1 MPMIALAAALVFSG
15 QTTTPPAQRPGSN
28 LTRDLNSAPPS
39 GLATAPAASTAV
51 PTPTPTPTP
60 APTAGATQALPPI
73 GQTPAAS
80 PRPAPATSSAPR
92 TTQTLPPIGQSPAA
106 TTRPATATRPQTP
119 APTATAP
126 RATAPQPTT
135 TAPAASPP
143 APAPAPAALNAA
155 AIAALPFSIQLPAGL
170 TITPARAGADAS
182 IYRVQ
187 RGDQTLLMI
196 YAGPSSQFPI
206 YDGETVR
213 AGGRASIV
221 VTEGSRRLAMEHLF
235 QRAADPKEIHVWIAS
250 VEGADRDLAERI
262 GQSID
267 VK

>member
-1 MPMIALAAALVFSG
+1 MPMIALAAALVISG
-15 QTTTPPAQRPGSN
+15 QATTPPPQRAGSN

-39 GLATAPAASTAV
+39 ATPPAASTAA
-51 PTPTPTPTP
+51 PPQAP
-60 APTAGATQALPPI
+60 ARATSQALPPI

-80 PRPAPATSSAPR
+80 PRPAPAASPTTR
-92 TTQTLPPIGQSPAA
+92 TTQSQPPIGQSPAA

-119 APTATAP
+119 APTTTAP
-126 RATAPQPTT
+126 QATTPQPTT
-135 TAPAASPP
+135 TAPAATPP
-143 APAPAPAALNAA
+143 AAAPAPAALNAA

-170 TITPARAGADAS
+170 TITPARAGANAS

-213 AGGRASIV
+213 AGGRASVV

-235 QRAADPKEIHVWIAS
+235 QRATDPKEIHVWIAS

>member
-1 MPMIALAAALVFSG
+1 MPMIALAAALVISG
-15 QTTTPPAQRPGSN
+15 PTTTPPAQRPGSN

-39 GLATAPAASTAV
+39 GLATSPAASTAV

-73 GQTPAAS
+73 GETPAAS

-106 TTRPATATRPQTP
+106 TTRPTTATRPQTP

-126 RATAPQPTT
+126 QAAAPTT
-135 TAPAASPP
+135 TAPAA
-143 APAPAPAALNAA
+143 APPAPAALNAA

-170 TITPARAGADAS
+170 TITPARAGANAS

-213 AGGRASIV
+213 AGGRASVV

-235 QRAADPKEIHVWIAS
+235 QRAEDPKEIHVWIAS
-250 VEGADRDLAERI
+250 VDGADRDLAERI

>member
-1 MPMIALAAALVFSG
+1 MPMIALAAALVISG

-39 GLATAPAASTAV
+39 GLATSPAASTAV
-51 PTPTPTPTP
+51 ATPTPTTTP

-106 TTRPATATRPQTP
+106 TTRPQTP

-126 RATAPQPTT
+126 QATAPRPTT
-135 TAPAASPP
+135 TAPAATPP
-143 APAPAPAALNAA
+143 AAAPALAALNAA

-170 TITPARAGADAS
+170 TITPARAGANAS

-213 AGGRASIV
+213 AGGRASVV

>member
-39 GLATAPAASTAV
+39 GLATSPAASTAV

-60 APTAGATQALPPI
+60 APTARATQALPPI

-106 TTRPATATRPQTP
+106 TTRPQTP

-126 RATAPQPTT
+126 QATAPRPTT
-135 TAPAASPP
+135 TAPAATPP
-143 APAPAPAALNAA
+143 AAAPALAALNAA

-170 TITPARAGADAS
+170 TITPARAGANAS

-213 AGGRASIV
+213 AGGRASVV

-250 VEGADRDLAERI
+250 VEGADRDLAEQI

>member
-1 MPMIALAAALVFSG
+1 MPMIALAAALVISG
-15 QTTTPPAQRPGSN
+15 QTTTPPPQRAGSN

-39 GLATAPAASTAV
+39 ATPPAASTA
-51 PTPTPTPTP
+51 
-60 APTAGATQALPPI
+60 APTQAPTQAPARATTQALPPI

-80 PRPAPATSSAPR
+80 PRPAPAASSAPR
-92 TTQTLPPIGQSPAA
+92 TTQTQPPIGQSSAA
-106 TTRPATATRPQTP
+106 TTRPATATRPQTS
-119 APTATAP
+119 APTASTP
-126 RATAPQPTT
+126 QATAPQPTT
-135 TAPAASPP
+135 TAPAAT
-143 APAPAPAALNAA
+143 APAALNAA

-170 TITPARAGADAS
+170 TITPARAGANAS

-206 YDGETVR
+206 YDGETIR
-213 AGGRASIV
+213 AGGRASVV

-235 QRAADPKEIHVWIAS
+235 QRATDPKEIHVWIAS

-267 VK
+267 IK

>member
-1 MPMIALAAALVFSG
+1 MPMIALAAALVISG

-39 GLATAPAASTAV
+39 GLATSPAASTAV
-51 PTPTPTPTP
+51 STPTPTPTP

-73 GQTPAAS
+73 GQKPAAS

-106 TTRPATATRPQTP
+106 TTRPQTP
-119 APTATAP
+119 APTTTAPQATAP
-126 RATAPQPTT
+126 RPTT
-135 TAPAASPP
+135 TAPAATPP
-143 APAPAPAALNAA
+143 AAAPAPAALNAA

-170 TITPARAGADAS
+170 TITPARAGANAS

-213 AGGRASIV
+213 AGGRASVV

>member
-1 MPMIALAAALVFSG
+1 MPMIALAAALVISG
-15 QTTTPPAQRPGSN
+15 QATTPPPQRAGSN

-39 GLATAPAASTAV
+39 ATPPAASTA
-51 PTPTPTPTP
+51 
-60 APTAGATQALPPI
+60 APTQVPAQAPARATSQALPPI

-80 PRPAPATSSAPR
+80 PRPAPAASSVPR
-92 TTQTLPPIGQSPAA
+92 TTQAQPPIGQSPAA

-119 APTATAP
+119 APTTTA
-126 RATAPQPTT
+126 RQATAPQPTT
-135 TAPAASPP
+135 TAPAATPP
-143 APAPAPAALNAA
+143 AAAPAPAALNAA
-155 AIAALPFSIQLPAGL
+155 AIAALPFSIQLPTGL
-170 TITPARAGADAS
+170 TVTPARAGATAN

-213 AGGRASIV
+213 AGGRASVV

-235 QRAADPKEIHVWIAS
+235 QRATDPKEIHVWIAS

>member
-1 MPMIALAAALVFSG
+1 MIALAAALVISG

-39 GLATAPAASTAV
+39 GLATSPAASTAA
-51 PTPTPTPTP
+51 PTPTLTPG
-60 APTAGATQALPPI
+60 PTAGATQALPPI

-119 APTATAP
+119 AS
-126 RATAPQPTT
+126 TT
-135 TAPAASPP
+135 TAPQATTPQPTPQPTPTAPAATPP
-143 APAPAPAALNAA
+143 AAAPAPAALNAA

-170 TITPARAGADAS
+170 TITPARAGANAS

-213 AGGRASIV
+213 AGGRASVV

-235 QRAADPKEIHVWIAS
+235 QRAADPREIHVWIAS

>member
-1 MPMIALAAALVFSG
+1 MPMIALAAALVISG

-39 GLATAPAASTAV
+39 GLATSPAASTAV
-51 PTPTPTPTP
+51 STPTPTPTP

-73 GQTPAAS
+73 GQKPAAS

-106 TTRPATATRPQTP
+106 TTRPQTP
-119 APTATAP
+119 APTTTAPQATAP
-126 RATAPQPTT
+126 RPTT
-135 TAPAASPP
+135 TAPAATPP
-143 APAPAPAALNAA
+143 AAAPAPAALNAA

-170 TITPARAGADAS
+170 TITPARAGANAS

-213 AGGRASIV
+213 AGGRASVV

-250 VEGADRDLAERI
+250 VDGADRDLAERI

>member
-1 MPMIALAAALVFSG
+1 MPMIALAAALVISG

-39 GLATAPAASTAV
+39 GLATSPATSTAV
-51 PTPTPTPTP
+51 STPTPTPTPTP

-106 TTRPATATRPQTP
+106 ATRPQTP
-119 APTATAP
+119 APTTTAPQATAP
-126 RATAPQPTT
+126 RPTT
-135 TAPAASPP
+135 TAPAATPP
-143 APAPAPAALNAA
+143 AAAPAPAALNAA

-170 TITPARAGADAS
+170 TVSPARAGANAS

-213 AGGRASIV
+213 AGGRASVV

>member
-1 MPMIALAAALVFSG
+1 MIALAAALVISG
-15 QTTTPPAQRPGSN
+15 QATTPPPQRPGSN

-39 GLATAPAASTAV
+39 ATPPAASTA
-51 PTPTPTPTP
+51 TPSQAP
-60 APTAGATQALPPI
+60 AQMPAQAPARSTTQALPPI

-80 PRPAPATSSAPR
+80 PRPAPAASSAPR
-92 TTQTLPPIGQSPAA
+92 TTQAQPPIGQSPAA

-119 APTATAP
+119 APTTSTP
-126 RATAPQPTT
+126 QATAPQPAT
-135 TAPAASPP
+135 TAPAATAP
-143 APAPAPAALNAA
+143 AAAPAPAALNAA

-170 TITPARAGADAS
+170 TITPARAGANAN

-196 YAGPSSQFPI
+196 YAGPSSQFQI

-213 AGGRASIV
+213 AGGRASVV

-235 QRAADPKEIHVWIAS
+235 QRAVDPKEIHVWIAS

>member
-39 GLATAPAASTAV
+39 GLATPPSASTAV
-51 PTPTPTPTP
+51 STPTPT
-60 APTAGATQALPPI
+60 PTAGATQALPPI

-119 APTATAP
+119 APTTTAP
-126 RATAPQPTT
+126 QATAPQATT
-135 TAPAASPP
+135 TATAATPP
-143 APAPAPAALNAA
+143 VAAPAPAALNAA

-170 TITPARAGADAS
+170 TITPARAGANAS

-213 AGGRASIV
+213 AGGRASVV

-235 QRAADPKEIHVWIAS
+235 QRATDPKEIHVWIAS

>member
-1 MPMIALAAALVFSG
+1 MIALAAALVISG
-15 QTTTPPAQRPGSN
+15 QATTPPPQRAGSN

-39 GLATAPAASTAV
+39 ATPPAASTA
-51 PTPTPTPTP
+51 
-60 APTAGATQALPPI
+60 APTQVPAQAPARATTQALPPI

-80 PRPAPATSSAPR
+80 PRPAPATSPTTR
-92 TTQTLPPIGQSPAA
+92 TTQTQPPIGQSPA
-106 TTRPATATRPQTP
+106 TATRLQTP
-119 APTATAP
+119 APTTAAP
-126 RATAPQPTT
+126 QATAPQPTT
-135 TAPAASPP
+135 TAPAATPP
-143 APAPAPAALNAA
+143 AAAPAPAALNAA
-155 AIAALPFSIQLPAGL
+155 AIAALPFSIQLPTGL
-170 TITPARAGADAS
+170 TITPARAGANAN

-213 AGGRASIV
+213 AGGRASVV

-235 QRAADPKEIHVWIAS
+235 QRATDPKEIHVWIAS

>member
-1 MPMIALAAALVFSG
+1 MIALAAALVISG

-39 GLATAPAASTAV
+39 GLATSPAASTAA
-51 PTPTPTPTP
+51 PTPTP

-106 TTRPATATRPQTP
+106 TTRPQTP
-119 APTATAP
+119 APTTTAPQATAP
-126 RATAPQPTT
+126 RPTT
-135 TAPAASPP
+135 TAPAGTPP
-143 APAPAPAALNAA
+143 AAAPAPAALNAA

-170 TITPARAGADAS
+170 TITPARAGANAS

-213 AGGRASIV
+213 AGGRASVV

-235 QRAADPKEIHVWIAS
+235 QRAADPREIHVWIAS

>member
-1 MPMIALAAALVFSG
+1 MPMIALAAALVISG
-15 QTTTPPAQRPGSN
+15 QTTTPPPQRPGSN

-39 GLATAPAASTAV
+39 ATPPAASTA
-51 PTPTPTPTP
+51 
-60 APTAGATQALPPI
+60 APTQVPAQAPARATSQALPPI

-106 TTRPATATRPQTP
+106 ATRPATATRPQTL

-126 RATAPQPTT
+126 QAVAPTT
-135 TAPAASPP
+135 TAPAATPP
-143 APAPAPAALNAA
+143 AAAPAPASLNAA
-155 AIAALPFSIQLPAGL
+155 AIAALPFSIQLPTGL
-170 TITPARAGADAS
+170 TVTPARAGATAS

-213 AGGRASIV
+213 AGGRASVV

>member
-1 MPMIALAAALVFSG
+1 MPMIALAAALVISG

-39 GLATAPAASTAV
+39 GLATSPAASTAA
-51 PTPTPTPTP
+51 PTPTP

-106 TTRPATATRPQTP
+106 TTRPQTP
-119 APTATAP
+119 APTTTAPQATAP
-126 RATAPQPTT
+126 RPTT
-135 TAPAASPP
+135 TAPAGTPP
-143 APAPAPAALNAA
+143 AAAPAPAALNAA

-170 TITPARAGADAS
+170 TITPARAGANAS

-213 AGGRASIV
+213 AGGRASVV

-235 QRAADPKEIHVWIAS
+235 QRAADPREIHVWIAS

>member
-1 MPMIALAAALVFSG
+1 MPMIALAAALVISG
-15 QTTTPPAQRPGSN
+15 QATTPPPQRPGSN

-39 GLATAPAASTAV
+39 AAPPAASTAA
-51 PTPTPTPTP
+51 PAPTPTP
-60 APTAGATQALPPI
+60 APARATTQALPPI

-80 PRPAPATSSAPR
+80 PRPAPAASPTMRTSQ
-92 TTQTLPPIGQSPAA
+92 TQPPIGQSPAA

-119 APTATAP
+119 APTTAAPQAT
-126 RATAPQPTT
+126 TPQPTT
-135 TAPAASPP
+135 TAPAATPP
-143 APAPAPAALNAA
+143 AAAPAPAALNAA

-170 TITPARAGADAS
+170 TITPARAGANAN

-213 AGGRASIV
+213 AGGRASVV

-235 QRAADPKEIHVWIAS
+235 QRAVDPKEIHVWIAS
-250 VEGADRDLAERI
+250 VEGADRDLAESI

-267 VK
+267 VR

>member
-1 MPMIALAAALVFSG
+1 MPMIALAAALVISG

-39 GLATAPAASTAV
+39 GLATSPAASTAV
-51 PTPTPTPTP
+51 STPTPTTTP
-60 APTAGATQALPPI
+60 APTPGATQALPPI

-80 PRPAPATSSAPR
+80 PRPASAASSAPR

-106 TTRPATATRPQTP
+106 TTRPQTP
-119 APTATAP
+119 APTTTAPQTTAP
-126 RATAPQPTT
+126 RPTT
-135 TAPAASPP
+135 TAPAATPP
-143 APAPAPAALNAA
+143 AAAPAPAALNAA

-170 TITPARAGADAS
+170 TITPARAGANAS

-213 AGGRASIV
+213 AGGRASVV

>member
-1 MPMIALAAALVFSG
+1 MPMIALAAALVISG
-15 QTTTPPAQRPGSN
+15 QATTPPPQRAGSN

-39 GLATAPAASTAV
+39 ATPPAASTA
-51 PTPTPTPTP
+51 
-60 APTAGATQALPPI
+60 APTQAPARATSQALPPI

-80 PRPAPATSSAPR
+80 PRPAPAASSAPR
-92 TTQTLPPIGQSPAA
+92 TTQAQPPIGQSPAA

-119 APTATAP
+119 APTTTAP
-126 RATAPQPTT
+126 QPTAPQPTT
-135 TAPAASPP
+135 TAPAATPP
-143 APAPAPAALNAA
+143 AAAPAPAALNAA

-170 TITPARAGADAS
+170 TITPARAGATAS

-187 RGDQTLLMI
+187 RGHQTLLMI

-213 AGGRASIV
+213 AGGRASVV

>member
-1 MPMIALAAALVFSG
+1 MIALAAALVISG
-15 QTTTPPAQRPGSN
+15 QATTPPPQRAGSN

-39 GLATAPAASTAV
+39 ATPPAASTA
-51 PTPTPTPTP
+51 
-60 APTAGATQALPPI
+60 APTQAPVRATTQALPPI

-80 PRPAPATSSAPR
+80 PRPAPAASSAPR
-92 TTQTLPPIGQSPAA
+92 TTQTQPPIGQSPA
-106 TTRPATATRPQTP
+106 TTTRPQTP
-119 APTATAP
+119 APTTTAP
-126 RATAPQPTT
+126 QATAPQPTT
-135 TAPAASPP
+135 TAPSATPP
-143 APAPAPAALNAA
+143 AAAPAPAALNAA

-170 TITPARAGADAS
+170 TITPARAGANAS

-213 AGGRASIV
+213 AGGRVSIV

-262 GQSID
+262 GQSVD

>member
-1 MPMIALAAALVFSG
+1 MIALAAALVISG
-15 QTTTPPAQRPGSN
+15 QATTPPPQRPGSN

-39 GLATAPAASTAV
+39 ATPPAASAV
-51 PTPTPTPTP
+51 
-60 APTAGATQALPPI
+60 APTQAQTQAQTQAPARATSQSLPPI

-92 TTQTLPPIGQSPAA
+92 LTQAQPPIGQSPSA

-119 APTATAP
+119 APTTTTPQAT
-126 RATAPQPTT
+126 TPQPTT
-135 TAPAASPP
+135 TAPAATAP
-143 APAPAPAALNAA
+143 AAAPAPAALNAA

-170 TITPARAGADAS
+170 TITPARAGANAN

-213 AGGRASIV
+213 AGGRASVV

-235 QRAADPKEIHVWIAS
+235 QRATDPKEIHVWIAS

>member
-1 MPMIALAAALVFSG
+1 MIALAAALVISG

-39 GLATAPAASTAV
+39 GLATSPAASTAA
-51 PTPTPTPTP
+51 PTPTLTPG
-60 APTAGATQALPPI
+60 PTAGATQALPPI

-80 PRPAPATSSAPR
+80 PRPAPAASPTTR
-92 TTQTLPPIGQSPAA
+92 TTQAQPPIGQSPAA
-106 TTRPATATRPQTP
+106 TTRPATATRPQTST
-119 APTATAP
+119 PTTTTP
-126 RATAPQPTT
+126 QATAPQSTT
-135 TAPAASPP
+135 TAPAATPP
-143 APAPAPAALNAA
+143 AAAPAPAALNAA
-155 AIAALPFSIQLPAGL
+155 AIAALPFSIQLPTGL
-170 TITPARAGADAS
+170 SITPARAGANAS

-213 AGGRASIV
+213 AGGRASVV

-235 QRAADPKEIHVWIAS
+235 QRAADPREIHVWIAS

>member
-1 MPMIALAAALVFSG
+1 MPMIALAAALVISG

-39 GLATAPAASTAV
+39 GLATSPAASTAV

-60 APTAGATQALPPI
+60 APTARATQALPPI

-106 TTRPATATRPQTP
+106 TTRPQTP
-119 APTATAP
+119 APTT
-126 RATAPQPTT
+126 TAPQATGPRPTT
-135 TAPAASPP
+135 TAPAATPP
-143 APAPAPAALNAA
+143 AAAPAPAALNVA

-170 TITPARAGADAS
+170 TITPARAGANAS

-213 AGGRASIV
+213 AGGRASVV

>member
-1 MPMIALAAALVFSG
+1 MRTS
-15 QTTTPPAQRPGSN
+15 QTQ
-28 LTRDLNSAPPS
+28 
-39 GLATAPAASTAV
+39 
-51 PTPTPTPTP
+51 
-60 APTAGATQALPPI
+60 
-73 GQTPAAS
+73 
-80 PRPAPATSSAPR
+80 
-92 TTQTLPPIGQSPAA
+92 PPIGQSPAA

-119 APTATAP
+119 APTTAAPQAT
-126 RATAPQPTT
+126 TPQPTT
-135 TAPAASPP
+135 TAPAATPP
-143 APAPAPAALNAA
+143 AAAPAPAALNAA

-170 TITPARAGADAS
+170 TITPARAGANAN

-213 AGGRASIV
+213 AGGRASVV

-235 QRAADPKEIHVWIAS
+235 QRAVDPKEIHVWIAS
-250 VEGADRDLAERI
+250 VEGADRDLAESI

-267 VK
+267 VR

>member
-1 MPMIALAAALVFSG
+1 MPMIALAAALVISG
-15 QTTTPPAQRPGSN
+15 QATTPPQQRAGSN

-39 GLATAPAASTAV
+39 ATPPAASTA
-51 PTPTPTPTP
+51 TP
-60 APTAGATQALPPI
+60 APTQAPARATSQALPPI

-80 PRPAPATSSAPR
+80 PRPAPAASSAPR
-92 TTQTLPPIGQSPAA
+92 TTQAQPPIGQSPAA

-119 APTATAP
+119 APTT
-126 RATAPQPTT
+126 TAPQPTT
-135 TAPAASPP
+135 TAPAATPP
-143 APAPAPAALNAA
+143 AAAPAPAALNAA

-170 TITPARAGADAS
+170 TITPARAGATAS

-213 AGGRASIV
+213 AGGRASVV

-235 QRAADPKEIHVWIAS
+235 QRATDPKEIHVWIAS

>member
-1 MPMIALAAALVFSG
+1 MPMIALAAALVISG
-15 QTTTPPAQRPGSN
+15 QATTPPPQRAGSN

-39 GLATAPAASTAV
+39 ATPPAASTAA
-51 PTPTPTPTP
+51 PPQ
-60 APTAGATQALPPI
+60 APTQAPARATSQALPPI

-80 PRPAPATSSAPR
+80 PRPAPAASSATR
-92 TTQTLPPIGQSPAA
+92 TTQAQPPIGQSPAA
-106 TTRPATATRPQTP
+106 TTRPQTP
-119 APTATAP
+119 APTTAAPQAT
-126 RATAPQPTT
+126 TPQPTT
-135 TAPAASPP
+135 TAPAATPP
-143 APAPAPAALNAA
+143 AAAPAPAALNAA
-155 AIAALPFSIQLPAGL
+155 AIAALPFSIQLPTGL
-170 TITPARAGADAS
+170 TVTPARAGANAN

-213 AGGRASIV
+213 AGGRASVV

-235 QRAADPKEIHVWIAS
+235 QRATDPKEIHVWIAS

>member
-1 MPMIALAAALVFSG
+1 MPMIALAAALVISG

-39 GLATAPAASTAV
+39 GLATSPAASTAA
-51 PTPTPTPTP
+51 PTPTP

-92 TTQTLPPIGQSPAA
+92 TTQTLPPIDQSPAA
-106 TTRPATATRPQTP
+106 TTRPQTP

-126 RATAPQPTT
+126 QATAPRPTT
-135 TAPAASPP
+135 TAPAATPP
-143 APAPAPAALNAA
+143 AAAPAAAALNAA

-170 TITPARAGADAS
+170 TITPARAGANAS

-213 AGGRASIV
+213 AGGRASVV

>member
-1 MPMIALAAALVFSG
+1 MPMIALAAALVISG

-39 GLATAPAASTAV
+39 GLATSPAASTAV
-51 PTPTPTPTP
+51 STPTPTPTPTP

-106 TTRPATATRPQTP
+106 KTRPQTP

-126 RATAPQPTT
+126 QATAPRPTT
-135 TAPAASPP
+135 TAPAATPP
-143 APAPAPAALNAA
+143 AAAPAPAALNAA

-170 TITPARAGADAS
+170 TITPARAGANAN

-213 AGGRASIV
+213 AGGRASVV

>member
-1 MPMIALAAALVFSG
+1 MPMIALAAALVISG
-15 QTTTPPAQRPGSN
+15 QATTPPPQRAGSN

-39 GLATAPAASTAV
+39 GLATSPAASTAV
-51 PTPTPTPTP
+51 PTPTP

-126 RATAPQPTT
+126 QATAPRPTT
-135 TAPAASPP
+135 TAPAATPP
-143 APAPAPAALNAA
+143 AAAPAPAALNAA

-170 TITPARAGADAS
+170 TISPARAGANAS

-213 AGGRASIV
+213 AGGRASVV

>member
-1 MPMIALAAALVFSG
+1 MIALAAALVISG
-15 QTTTPPAQRPGSN
+15 QATTPPPQRAGSN

-39 GLATAPAASTAV
+39 ATPPAASTA
-51 PTPTPTPTP
+51 TP
-60 APTAGATQALPPI
+60 APTQAPARATSQALPPI

-80 PRPAPATSSAPR
+80 PRPAPAASSAPR
-92 TTQTLPPIGQSPAA
+92 TTQAQPPIGQSPAA

-119 APTATAP
+119 APTT
-126 RATAPQPTT
+126 TAPQPPT
-135 TAPAASPP
+135 TAPAATPP
-143 APAPAPAALNAA
+143 AAAPAPAALNAA

-170 TITPARAGADAS
+170 TITPARAGATAS

-213 AGGRASIV
+213 AGGRASVV

-235 QRAADPKEIHVWIAS
+235 QRATDPKEIHVWIAS

>member
-1 MPMIALAAALVFSG
+1 MPMIALAAALVISG
-15 QTTTPPAQRPGSN
+15 QATTPPAQRPGSN

-39 GLATAPAASTAV
+39 ATPPAASTAA
-51 PTPTPTPTP
+51 PTP
-60 APTAGATQALPPI
+60 APAQAPARSTTQALPPI

-80 PRPAPATSSAPR
+80 PRPAPAASSAPR
-92 TTQTLPPIGQSPAA
+92 TTQTQPPIGQSPAT

-119 APTATAP
+119 APTTTAP
-126 RATAPQPTT
+126 QATAPQPTT
-135 TAPAASPP
+135 TAPAASAP
-143 APAPAPAALNAA
+143 AAAPAPAALNAA
-155 AIAALPFSIQLPAGL
+155 AIASLPFSIQLPAGL
-170 TITPARAGADAS
+170 TITPARAGANAS

-235 QRAADPKEIHVWIAS
+235 QRATDPKEIHVWIAS